1 MADQPEGP
9 VMGAQ
14 PTSRM
19 LSLEKEVRQLQVAN
33 NELTAELYR
42 LKENERIRKVGEEE
56 GAAISALEDAED
68 ALWKAQYELK
78 MEKSYAKGFATIGVL
93 SSPATVALL
102 LWVSG
107 TENGLLTAFGIIFGI
122 VFGAASLTGLA
133 VTIAKI
139 FGAIPQAKRE
149 VAQKQR
155 HLDRLTLKELGL

>member
-1 MADQPEGP
+1 MGYQPRTPYYE
-9 VMGAQ
+9 MYEKAQ
-14 PTSRM
+14 
-19 LSLEKEVRQLQVAN
+19 KEAVQLQVAN
-33 NELTAELYR
+33 NELTAELSR
-42 LKENERIRKVGEEE
+42 LKERERIRKVGEE
-56 GAAISALEDAED
+56 GAGISALEDAED

-122 VFGAASLTGLA
+122 VFGAASLIGLA

-155 HLDRLTLKELGL
+155 HLDRLTLKELGI